1 MEDPFILIKND
12 VLTSLGNASTLYESW
27 KRILQ
32 TVTSA
37 ENEELQKTKEELSQ
51 ILTNIE
57 QDLED
62 LDDAVKAV
70 TENPQKF
77 NLTTRESNAR
87 KQFVDQT
94 RRKVLDM
101 KTKLEKPVK
110 VGDAQL
116 DRLALLEDSAGS
128 SSPKGYQK
136 PTRRE
141 NMMYS
146 NSKFV
151 EQEAIQQQILM
162 QEQDQQLDSVMHT
175 VLNIREI
182 ATTMNGELQDQTMLL
197 DDLDEHVDRT
207 SGNLQK
213 AMRRMNRFIKQ
224 NEESASSCCI
234 GILIIVLIIMLIL
247 KPKEAREKAAVEEM
261 AKSPHLY
268 SAHPSLDH
276 LLPFH
281 VALGAAGEDKG
292 KVLHKNFI
300 LSLSESAYSFG
311 EN

>member
-1 MEDPFILIKND
+1 MLEFYSFADYTLLSWLLFLYRSAFFPFLYIYCLSSD

-87 KQFVDQT
+87 KQF
-94 RRKVLDM
+94 
-101 KTKLEKPVK
+101 
-110 VGDAQL
+110 
-116 DRLALLEDSAGS
+116 
-128 SSPKGYQK
+128 
-136 PTRRE
+136 
-141 NMMYS
+141 
-146 NSKFV
+146 
-151 EQEAIQQQILM
+151 ILM

-224 NEESASSCCI
+224 NE
-234 GILIIVLIIMLIL
+234 GII
-247 KPKEAREKAAVEEM
+247 
-261 AKSPHLY
+261 
-268 SAHPSLDH
+268 
-276 LLPFH
+276 
-281 VALGAAGEDKG
+281 
-292 KVLHKNFI
+292 NT
-300 LSLSESAYSFG
+300 
-311 EN
+311 